1 MRSIQYS
8 FASSIQLITQEQII
22 HIHGYTPPFSRRAVN
37 SRSKMQEQQQDFKNV
52 FCMEGGQ
59 GESSYINNSQ
69 SQVINK
75 LS

>member
-37 SRSKMQEQQQDFKNV
+37 SIKIEEQQQDIKNV